1 MDTNT
6 IILSI
11 SSLPQVNLIGYV
23 KKSGHSVGEVLMEDD
38 VEEIPFDDN
47 IDSALPDP
55 DVQPP
60 RVNTLFSDPEKPIEK
75 AVTGSDTQQ
84 IRSSSKSA
92 T

>member
-1 MDTNT
+1 MEVEKDKNRLKTA
-6 IILSI
+6 S
-11 SSLPQVNLIGYV
+11 IGYV

-75 AVTGSDTQQ
+75 AVAGTDTQQ
-84 IRSSSKSA
+84 IGSSSKSA

>member
-1 MDTNT
+1 
-6 IILSI
+6 
-11 SSLPQVNLIGYV
+11 
-23 KKSGHSVGEVLMEDD
+23 MEDD

-75 AVTGSDTQQ
+75 AVAGTDTQQ
-84 IRSSSKSA
+84 IGSSSKSA